1 MFLGYISGMKREING
16 WAMRSEVWISALE
29 DSSRDYNHV
38 SNIFKYCLEMFL
50 RGVWKFNDYFNSY
63 RLVQCYLEMFVKSEL
78 SYVVLKKRFGTLEI
92 VQRNILKCKNS
103 KRYLISNRNAK
114 NCYLFKSFER
124 I

>member
-103 KRYLISNRNAK
+103 KCYLVSNRNAK
-114 NCYLFKSFER
+114 LLYLLWENLM
-124 I
+124 